1 MSPKKVDK
9 KQKRKE
15 IALSCTDLI
24 YDMGIKKMTISQVA
38 KTAGIGKGT
47 VYEYFE
53 NKEDIVFEI
62 ISIHI
67 NNYHKEFLE
76 SIKSVKST
84 KDKIKHFFKFVLDDS
99 VDNLKNFNGYK
110 EFLSIVLSNENPKMK
125 DFNCETSEFF
135 KEQLSIVIKEGIKN
149 GELIPE
155 SLELVNGIFIF
166 EKGLILLKMSE
177 KDYNPL
183 DDFEKFIDSIFK
195 LIEVKNS

>member
-9 KQKRKE
+9 EQKRKE
-15 IALSCTDLI
+15 IALACADLI
-24 YDMGIKKMTISQVA
+24 HDMGIKKMTVSQVA

-62 ISIHI
+62 INIHI

-76 SIKSVKST
+76 SIKFAKTT
-84 KDKIKHFFKFVLDDS
+84 KDKIKHFFKFVLDNS
-99 VDNLKNFNGYK
+99 EANLRHFNGYK
-110 EFLSIVLSNENPKMK
+110 EYLSIVLSDENSKMK
-125 DFNCETSEFF
+125 DFNCKTSGFF
-135 KEQLSIVIKEGIKN
+135 KEQLSIVIEAGIKK

-155 SLELVNGIFIF
+155 ALDLVNGIFIF

-177 KDYNPL
+177 NNYSPIE
-183 DDFEKFIDSIFK
+183 DFEKFIDTIFK
-195 LIEVKNS
+195 FIEVKK